1 MAYLCPVRIYMTS
14 LTPETSL
21 IRNPDLIAT
30 DMDGDTVMMSIERG
44 EYFGIG
50 GVGSRVWEL
59 LAQPVSIVQLTDTIC
74 AEYEVDAA
82 TCQADMDKFAH
93 ELLQNGL
100 VSLA

>member
-1 MAYLCPVRIYMTS
+1 MLT
-14 LTPETSL
+14 LTPETTFTRTL
-21 IRNPDLIAT
+21 DLIAT
-30 DMDGDTVMMSIERG
+30 DMDGDTLMMSIERG

-59 LAQPVSIVQLTDTIC
+59 LAQPVSIAQLTEAIC
-74 AEYEVDAA
+74 AKYDVDAA

-100 VSLA
+100 VSLV